1 MPGLGTPLDD
11 SPTLLLPR
19 RVCSRFASKIKEAV
33 LRGLG
38 GNDTRGTAGDELG
51 ILYDDGAFKHEDR
64 YAGDALY
71 SNTLYL
77 EFKKTDLAMYKE
89 FYVSLLDTLVSS
101 TIQISGDLGGTSGG
115 RGRISGWLG
124 SDL

>member
-1 MPGLGTPLDD
+1 MIFRIMPGLGTPQDD

-19 RVCSRFASKIKEAV
+19 RVCSRFASKSKEAV

-51 ILYDDGAFKHEDR
+51 ILYDDGAPKHEDR
-64 YAGDALY
+64 FAGDGLY

-77 EFKKTDLAMYKE
+77 EFKKTDFDAIDDADE
-89 FYVSLLDTLVSS
+89 VFFCVFV
-101 TIQISGDLGGTSGG
+101 
-115 RGRISGWLG
+115 
-124 SDL
+124 